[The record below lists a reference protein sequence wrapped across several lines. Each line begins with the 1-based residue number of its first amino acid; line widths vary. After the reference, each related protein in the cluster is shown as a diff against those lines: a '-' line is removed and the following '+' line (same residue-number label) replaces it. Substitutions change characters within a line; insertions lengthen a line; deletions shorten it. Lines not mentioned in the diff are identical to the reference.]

1 MPDHPAR
8 WSALVAPILLVL
20 TAAIQMLLVQYGGL
34 SPWKGGGFGMFA
46 TLDHTPFRGV
56 DIVVEAPDRSESIEI
71 APSLEFAG
79 ARAVTFP
86 SAAPLKRLARAVVA
100 RERRQSRPVD
110 TVKLTVWRQEFN
122 SVTLHS
128 AERYLRSYVYQA
140 Q

>member
-8 WSALVAPILLVL
+8 WSALVAPIRLVL

-56 DIVVEAPDRSESIEI
+56 DIVVEALDRSESVEI
-71 APSLEFAG
+71 SPSLEFEA
-79 ARAVTFP
+79 ARAATYP
-86 SAAPLKRLARAVVA
+86 SAASLRRLARAVVA
-100 RERRQSRPVD
+100 RERRQARPVD

-122 SVTLHS
+122 PVTLHS
-128 AERYLRSYVYQA
+128 TERHLRSHVYQA